1 MLLMVYYFYSS
12 LLRYNWQ
19 IKTEIFKMYNV
30 YHEMVTTTELI
41 NPSTI
46 SPHTVTFWGGS
57 GGENI

>member
-1 MLLMVYYFYSS
+1 
-12 LLRYNWQ
+12 
-19 IKTEIFKMYNV
+19 MYNV